1 MAAYVEDRKTSILP
15 PPDEDKIKDVAEAED
30 AKMSANSNN
39 ATNSSPPAPAHR
51 ASTTERV
58 IKSESN

>member
-1 MAAYVEDRKTSILP
+1 MP

-39 ATNSSPPAPAHR
+39 ATNSSAPAPAHR

-58 IKSESN
+58 IKSELESN

>member
-15 PPDEDKIKDVAEAED
+15 PPDKNKDVAEAED

-39 ATNSSPPAPAHR
+39 ATNSSAPAPAHR

-58 IKSESN
+58 IKSESESN